1 MKRIL
6 ISLIVL
12 SFIVTGFSQS
22 TRENSKK
29 GTTAATFLSIGQG
42 ARAIGMGSAM
52 VAITNDPSA
61 LYWNPAGIT
70 KTQGFSFM
78 VDHTTWFADINYNYM
93 ALTYN
98 LGDMGTIGA
107 SFTISDIDEMQVTT
121 IEKPE
126 GTGQMF
132 GVTDA
137 AFSLAWAIQLTDNF
151 SIGFNPKFIYQGIW
165 TMSSST
171 IALDL
176 GVQYVTPFDGAI
188 LAMSISNFGP
198 KMRMQGE
205 AAQFLYDLDLNSTG
219 NNGAIPMELLTEG
232 WDLPLIFRVGIGYQP
247 FKVDENSL
255 TLSVDALHL
264 SDNYE
269 SLNVGAEYS
278 YDDFI
283 FIRGGYK
290 SLLLTESEESFAL
303 GFGLKQLIIG
313 NVGLNVDYA
322 YQDFGRLNSI
332 QKFTVGISF

>member
-1 MKRIL
+1 MKFIY
-6 ISLIVL
+6 IVL
-12 SFIVTGFSQS
+12 FVMFFVTVSFSQI

-42 ARAIGMGSAM
+42 ARAIGMGSAF

-70 KTQGFSFM
+70 KVSGVGFV
-78 VDHTTWFADINYNYM
+78 VDHTNWFADINYNFL

-98 LGDMGTIGA
+98 LGDFGTFGA
-107 SFTISDIDEMQVTT
+107 SLTISDIGEMKVTT
-121 IEKPE
+121 LESPE
-126 GTGQMF
+126 GTGQVF

-137 AFSLAWAIQLTDNF
+137 AFSLAWAINLTDNF
-151 SIGFNPKFIYQGIW
+151 SIGFNPKFVHQSIW
-165 TMSSST
+165 TMSAST
-171 IALDL
+171 FALDL

-205 AAQFLYDLDLNSTG
+205 AAQTLFDPNLVSTG
-219 NNGAIPMELLTEG
+219 NNGAIPVEYLTEE
-232 WDLPLIFRVGIGYQP
+232 WDLPLIFRVGLGYQP
-247 FKVDENSL
+247 VHLDEHIL
-255 TLSVDALHL
+255 TLTADALHL
-264 SDNYE
+264 NDNYE
-269 SLNVGAEYS
+269 SVNIGAEYAF
-278 YDDFI
+278 DDFL

-290 SLLLTESEESFAL
+290 SLFLDESEESLAL
-303 GFGLKQLIIG
+303 GFGIKQLV
-313 NVGLNVDYA
+313 VGSIAIKVDYA